1 MTDDRTADDAE
12 ADGGPA
18 GSRRAKYTTML
29 AVVVGA
35 GLALLASTQP
45 WITVQLAAAANH
57 AGDVVVQGSAAA
69 PALTALSLAG
79 LALAAALAIAGPVVR
94 IVLAVFGVLIAVS
107 ITLSAGIALGD
118 PVQAAAAA
126 ITGASGVSGGTSVA
140 RLAKSVDV
148 SVWPWIAIL
157 GGIVIAAASV
167 AVVATSR
174 RWPGPSR
181 RYQAV
186 RFEDA
191 ADRPAAS
198 TGLEADAVP
207 DVLAEP
213 DPAAPSDQT
222 GQGVPIDRDTAIDSW
237 DELSRGEDPTR

>member
-1 MTDDRTADDAE
+1 MTDDDRAE
-12 ADGGPA
+12 PA
-18 GSRRAKYTTML
+18 SPEGSRRAKYTAML

-57 AGDVVVQGSAAA
+57 SGDVVVQGSAAA

-79 LALAAALAIAGPVVR
+79 LALAAALAIAGPIVR

-107 ITLSAGIALGD
+107 ITLSVGIALGD
-118 PVQAAAAA
+118 PVQAAASA

-148 SVWPWIAIL
+148 SIWPWVAIL

-167 AVVATSR
+167 AVVVTSR

-191 ADRPAAS
+191 AESDRDPADS
-198 TGLEADAVP
+198 TDDTVP
-207 DVLAEP
+207 DVLAAP

-222 GQGVPIDRDTAIDSW
+222 GQGVPIDRDAAIDSW

>member
-1 MTDDRTADDAE
+1 MSDEATTDESR
-12 ADGGPA
+12 A

-29 AVVVGA
+29 AIVVGA

-45 WITVQLAAAANH
+45 WITVHLASAANH

-94 IVLAVFGVLIAVS
+94 IVLAALGVLIAVS
-107 ITLSAGIALGD
+107 VALSAGIALGD

-126 ITGASGVSGGTSVA
+126 ITSASGVSGGSSVA
-140 RLAKSVDV
+140 RLAESVDV
-148 SVWPWIAIL
+148 SAWPWIAIA
-157 GGIVIAAASV
+157 GGVVIAVASI
-167 AVVATSR
+167 AVMVTSR

-191 ADRPAAS
+191 DSSAAENPAGTDSDAAPEATTAENPSAAS
-198 TGLEADAVP
+198 DR
-207 DVLAEP
+207 
-213 DPAAPSDQT
+213 S
-222 GQGVPIDRDTAIDSW
+222 GQGVALDRDSAIDSW

>member
-1 MTDDRTADDAE
+1 MTDDVQAGDS
-12 ADGGPA
+12 PV
-18 GSRRAKYTTML
+18 GSRRAKYTAML
-29 AVVVGA
+29 AIVVGA

-45 WITVQLAAAANH
+45 WITVHLAAAANH
-57 AGDVVVQGSAAA
+57 AAAVVVQGSAAA

-94 IVLAVFGVLIAVS
+94 IVLAVLGLLIAVS
-107 ITLSAGIALGD
+107 IVLSAGIALGD

-126 ITGASGVSGGTSVA
+126 ITSASGVSGGTSVT
-140 RLAKSVDV
+140 RLAETVDV
-148 SVWPWIAIL
+148 SFWPWIAIV
-157 GGIVIAAASV
+157 GGIVIAVASI
-167 AVVATSR
+167 AVVVTSR

-191 ADRPAAS
+191 
-198 TGLEADAVP
+198 DAGAEGPSGFDGDGVP
-207 DVLAEP
+207 DVLAAP

-222 GQGVPIDRDTAIDSW
+222 GQGVPIDRDAAIDSW

>member
-1 MTDDRTADDAE
+1 
-12 ADGGPA
+12 
-18 GSRRAKYTTML
+18 ML
-29 AVVVGA
+29 AIVVGA

-45 WITVQLAAAANH
+45 WITVHLTSAANH

-94 IVLAVFGVLIAVS
+94 IVLAALGILIAVS
-107 ITLSAGIALGD
+107 IALSAGIALGD

-126 ITGASGVSGGTSVA
+126 ITSASGVSGGSSIA
-140 RLAKSVDV
+140 RLADRVDV

-157 GGIVIAAASV
+157 GGLVIAVASI
-167 AVVATSR
+167 AVVVTSR

-191 ADRPAAS
+191 EDSGTELAGTDGETASDATTPPGAGPSGDSGESAAH
-198 TGLEADAVP
+198 
-207 DVLAEP
+207 
-213 DPAAPSDQT
+213 
-222 GQGVPIDRDTAIDSW
+222 DRDSAIDSW